1 MSLFPLH
8 AKVECTDGAAGTL
21 TNVIIS
27 PASRK
32 ITHIAVRTGEF
43 ETSERLVP
51 INRIAE
57 TTHDTVR
64 LQCTKSQ
71 LMAMQD
77 FNEVHYIED
86 RYPRSYGS
94 PGMYY
99 MPEATIEPHNIPI
112 IEQRIPPGE
121 LSITHGMAVH
131 ASDGDVGSVEEFIVE
146 PSSGAITHIVLR
158 TGPRVNRQEVVVP
171 VSGIA
176 RVAEATVELKLT
188 RSEVAALPPVPVK
201 RQYDW
206 SAQEQRAIEMVVLT
220 FPNPDQGSEALRAL
234 KKVAEEH
241 KIELINAAVL
251 LKHPDGKVAAKD
263 FHDLGLRR
271 GALFGAVIGGLL
283 SVLVPPV
290 GLLGAAAAGAL
301 AGGASASLIDMG
313 FPKAYL
319 EQLQNSLQPGS
330 SAVVML
336 IEQERV
342 DEVLLELARFNGT
355 LLRQPLTPEMV
366 DQLTTSVGDQRE
378 RNK

>member
-8 AKVECTDGAAGTL
+8 AKVECIDGSGGTL
-21 TNVIIS
+21 TNVIVS

-32 ITHIAVRTGEF
+32 ITHIAVRTGQF

-51 INRIAE
+51 VERIAE
-57 TTHDTVR
+57 TTRDTVK

-71 LMAMQD
+71 LAAMQE
-77 FNEVHYIED
+77 FNDIHYIQE
-86 RYPRSYGS
+86 RYPSGHAYPS
-94 PGMYY
+94 TYY
-99 MPEATIEPHNIPI
+99 MPEATIEPYNVPI
-112 IEQRIPPGE
+112 IEKRIPPGE
-121 LSITHGMAVH
+121 LTITHGMAVH

-158 TGPRVNRQEVVVP
+158 TGPRKNRQEVVVP
-171 VSGIA
+171 VSAVA

-188 RSEVAALPPVPVK
+188 RSQVAALPPVPVK

-206 SAQEQRAIEMVVLT
+206 SAHEQRALEMVVLT
-220 FPNPDQGSEALRAL
+220 FPNPNQGGEALRAL
-234 KKVAEEH
+234 KQVAEARN
-241 KIELINAAVL
+241 IELLNAAVL
-251 LKHPDGKVAAKD
+251 LKHADGKVAARD

-271 GALFGAVIGGLL
+271 GALFGAVVGGLL

-290 GLLGAAAAGAL
+290 GLLGGAAVGAL
-301 AGGASASLIDMG
+301 TGGTSASLIDMG

-330 SAVVML
+330 SAVVVL
-336 IEQERV
+336 VEQARV
-342 DEVLLELARFNGT
+342 DEVLQALARFNGT

-366 DQLTTSVGDQRE
+366 NQLTTSAGDQRE
-378 RNK
+378 RNT